1 MEDIVLFFHSLHF
14 VDIRFRWLLSSYIY
28 RTWNRRGQ
36 KGIHCLPSKKRFRG
50 SSWPYNFLM
59 SVLIFLN
66 FILHD
71 DFDAPP
77 PQKKKEDFWMIPWKS
92 LLTSHKI
99 PVISC
104 ADLWAKRKQNLEIFE
119 TYYDTKKY
127 TVVQNIFTTTK
138 FLSEEKAPSRKSCIH
153 KLLSEANPCNFCN
166 ILCSRQ

>member
-77 PQKKKEDFWMIPWKS
+77 PPKKRRFLDDSLKKFIDLSQNPCYFMRWSLSKKKTKFGNFWDLLWHKEIYSGAKYIHNNKIFKWRESSEQKK
-92 LLTSHKI
+92 LHT
-99 PVISC
+99 
-104 ADLWAKRKQNLEIFE
+104 Q
-119 TYYDTKKY
+119 
-127 TVVQNIFTTTK
+127 Q
-138 FLSEEKAPSRKSCIH
+138 
-153 KLLSEANPCNFCN
+153 LLSEANPCNFCN
-166 ILCSRQ
+166 ILCSRH